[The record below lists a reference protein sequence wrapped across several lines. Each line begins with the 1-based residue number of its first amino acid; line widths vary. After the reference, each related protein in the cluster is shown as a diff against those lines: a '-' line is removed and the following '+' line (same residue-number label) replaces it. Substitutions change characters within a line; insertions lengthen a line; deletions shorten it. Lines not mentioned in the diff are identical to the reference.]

1 MTIKKIISGGQTGA
15 DQAALDVAIKLGI
28 PHGGWIPKNRK
39 AGDGIIP
46 EKYQLN
52 EMPFTSHTGRTE
64 KNVLES
70 DATLIISYGELTGGP
85 ALTRKLAMKNGRNWL
100 HVDLNMTPA
109 VQAVSIISSWIR
121 LNEINILN
129 VTGPRAIKEPKI
141 YQDTMNLLEKALCVN
156 LIKDNVDEFLASQAH
171 SSQIGRDVV
180 NQIVSE
186 LSLKQ
191 KVIIANLMIDEIET
205 LQYAIDLYI
214 SSRPEMTDVS
224 GMDKTGL
231 FGDEAYTVIMKKLW
245 NKLRK
250 TYKLRIVK

>member
-1 MTIKKIISGGQTGA
+1 MTIKKIISSGQTGA

-28 PHGGWIPKNRK
+28 PHGGWIPKDHK
-39 AGDGIIP
+39 AGDDIIP
-46 EKYQLN
+46 EKYRLH
-52 EMPFTSHTGRTE
+52 EMPFTSHIGRIE

-70 DATLIISYGELTGGP
+70 DATLIISYGELAGGP

-100 HVDLNMTPA
+100 HMDLNMTPA

-121 LNEINILN
+121 LYEIEILN
-129 VTGPRAIKEPKI
+129 VTGPKASKEPKI

-156 LIKDNVDEFLASQAH
+156 LIKDNIDEFLDSQYY
-171 SSQIGRDVV
+171 SSQIVEDVV

-191 KVIIANLMIDEIET
+191 KVVIANLMIEEIET

-214 SSRPEMTDVS
+214 SSRPEMND
-224 GMDKTGL
+224 MDKTGL
-231 FGDEAYTVIMKKLW
+231 FGDKAYTVIMKKLW
-245 NKLRK
+245 SKLQK
-250 TYKLRIVK
+250 THKLRIIKG

>member
-28 PHGGWIPKNRK
+28 PHGGWIPKDRK
-39 AGDGIIP
+39 EEDGIIP
-46 EKYQLN
+46 EKYRLY

-70 DATLIISYGELTGGP
+70 NATLIISYGELTGEP
-85 ALTRKLAMKNGRNWL
+85 ALARKLAMKNGRNWL
-100 HVDLNMTPA
+100 NIDLNMTPV

-121 LNEINILN
+121 LYKIEILN
-129 VTGPRAIKEPKI
+129 VTGPRASKEPKI

-156 LIKDNVDEFLASQAH
+156 IIKDNVDEFLASQDD
-171 SSQIGRDVV
+171 SSQIVEDVV

-214 SSRPEMTDVS
+214 SSRPEMTAVS
-224 GMDKTGL
+224 DMDKTGL
-231 FGDEAYTVIMKKLW
+231 FDDEAYTVIMKKLW

-250 TYKLRIVK
+250 THKLRIIK

>member
-15 DQAALDVAIKLGI
+15 GQAALDVAIKLGI
-28 PHGGWIPKNRK
+28 PHGGWIPKDRK
-39 AGDGIIP
+39 TEDGIITG
-46 EKYQLN
+46 KYRLH
-52 EMPFTSHTGRTE
+52 EMPFTSNTDCTV

-70 DATLIISYGELTGGP
+70 DATLIISYGKLTKEP
-85 ALTRKLAMKNGRNWL
+85 AFSRKLAMKNGRNWL
-100 HVDLNMTPA
+100 NIDLNMTPA
-109 VQAVSIISSWIR
+109 VQAISIISSWIR
-121 LNEINILN
+121 LYKIEILN
-129 VTGPRAIKEPKI
+129 VTGPRASKGPKI

-171 SSQIGRDVV
+171 SSQIVEDLV

-191 KVIIANLMIDEIET
+191 KVVIANLMIEEIET

-224 GMDKTGL
+224 DMDKTGL
-231 FGDEAYTVIMKKLW
+231 FCDEAYTVIMKKLW

-250 TYKLRIVK
+250 THKLRVVK

>member
-28 PHGGWIPKNRK
+28 PHGGWIPKDRD
-39 AGDGIIP
+39 AGDDINP
-46 EKYQLN
+46 EKYRLH

-70 DATLIISYGELTGGP
+70 DATLIISYGELTGRP
-85 ALTRKLAMKNGRNWL
+85 SLTRKLAMKNGRNWL
-100 HVDLNMTPA
+100 HIDLNMTPA

-121 LNEINILN
+121 LYEIEILN
-129 VTGPRAIKEPKI
+129 VTGPRASKAPKI
-141 YQDTMNLLEKALCVN
+141 YQDTMNLLEKAICVN
-156 LIKDNVDEFLASQAH
+156 LIKDNVDAFLGSQAY
-171 SSQIGRDVV
+171 SSQIVENVV
-180 NQIVSE
+180 DQIVAE

-191 KVIIANLMIDEIET
+191 KVIIANLMIEEIET

-214 SSRPEMTDVS
+214 SSRPEMTDFND
-224 GMDKTGL
+224 MDKTGL
-231 FGDEAYTVIMKKLW
+231 FSDKAYTVIMKKLW

-250 TYKLRIVK
+250 THKLRIVK